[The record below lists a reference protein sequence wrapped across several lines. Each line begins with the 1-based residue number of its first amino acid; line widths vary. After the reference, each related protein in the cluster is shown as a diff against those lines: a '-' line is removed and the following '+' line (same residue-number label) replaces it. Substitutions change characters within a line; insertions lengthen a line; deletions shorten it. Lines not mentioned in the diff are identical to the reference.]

1 MADALSGLLAGLNQG
16 VQTGLQLYQVVEGQ
30 KRAQR
35 EEDFRLSR
43 AAVEDSRYAQES
55 KRADEK
61 VASDNDHWDKTF
73 QFNNDKM
80 AADTKFKQ
88 DKLTADNL
96 FKAAEFKQRGQIA
109 ADASQRGWAAV
120 GQSKRRND
128 LAEQGQRTKTLNGY
142 IGELGKAAGDPNL
155 GMDGAVELMNGSPAH
170 RMAGVTKLQQL
181 GLIGHVPPDVVGRMT
196 LVPTGDGR
204 YAVGVAGDDGKIAP
218 YDPDG
223 VDGPQKAVTVSSDLL
238 SRTFGGQT
246 AVDAEQAK
254 ATLSQGQAVVGGA
267 ATALNDRAQS
277 LSGTVQDSKAAAEK
291 AAFAK
296 EFETTGPRAT
306 YLSQQA
312 DSARA
317 SDTWAGHGG
326 AIVRTDPS
334 TGKRVMDKVGE
345 DGQLQNPEF
354 QTAQREHRAALSQAD
369 NDMFRAGETGAA
381 AQADL
386 NNTTRQARSLSDAN
400 QLLTQRVQNL
410 PVKDR
415 AKAVQDGVEVIKADP
430 MLFER
435 YPGKDL
441 KEASDLFTKDRN
453 GFIDRVV
460 GAVDFKT
467 MTDVKGKPVALE
479 GGKANLRAVL
489 SSMPKEMQMALM
501 DYTGQAEG
509 ALQKA
514 AQGAASMG
522 KPEAV
527 PYLLY
532 SDNLGI
538 DSQQVVKLM
547 QDPALMGYKDQGQ
560 RFALAAQAMDLVKS
574 GGASDVEAAL
584 GKVLA
589 RK

>member
-1 MADALSGLLAGLNQG
+1 MADSLGGLLAGLNQG
-16 VQTGLQLYQVVEGQ
+16 VQTGLQLYSVVEGQ
-30 KRAQR
+30 KRATRLQDYR
-35 EEDFRLSR
+35 EQR
-43 AAVEDSRYAQES
+43 AAVEDQRYAQES
-55 KRADEK
+55 KRADDK
-61 VASDNDHWDKTF
+61 VATDNDHWDKTF
-73 QFNNDKM
+73 KFNNDKM
-80 AADTKFKQ
+80 EATNKYNAAKLAHDNAVAADTS
-88 DKLTADNL
+88 
-96 FKAAEFKQRGQIA
+96 R
-109 ADASQRGWAAV
+109 RGWASV
-120 GQSKRRND
+120 GQAQRRND
-128 LAEQGQRTKTLNGY
+128 LAQQKQQQTTYKGY
-142 IGELGKAAGDPNL
+142 VTELGKAAADPDR
-155 GMDGAVELMNGSPAH
+155 GMDGAIELMNGSPAH

-181 GLIGHVPPDVVGRMT
+181 GLIGHVPPEVVGRMT

-204 YAVGVAGDDGKIAP
+204 YAVGVAGDDGKINP

-223 VDGPQKAVTVSSDLL
+223 VDGPQKAVTVSGDLL
-238 SRTFGGQT
+238 SRALGGQE
-246 AVDAEQAK
+246 AVDAGQAK

-267 ATALNDRAQS
+267 ANALNARAQS
-277 LSGTVQDSKAAAEK
+277 LSGTVQDSKVAAEQ
-291 AAFAK
+291 AAFTK
-296 EFETTGPRAT
+296 EFETSGPRAE
-306 YLSQQA
+306 YLRQQQA
-312 DSARA
+312 STTAA
-317 SDTWAGHGG
+317 DTWAGHDG

-334 TGKRVMDKVGE
+334 TGKRVLDKVGD

-354 QTAQREHRAALSQAD
+354 QTAQREHRAALSQAQ
-369 NDMFRAGETGAA
+369 NELFRAGETGAV

-430 MLFER
+430 MLFEH

-467 MTDVKGKPVALE
+467 MTDVKGKPLALE

-514 AQGAASMG
+514 AQGAASLG

-538 DSQQVVKLM
+538 DSQQAVKLM

-574 GGASDVEAAL
+574 GAASDVDAAL
-584 GKVLA
+584 GKVLVM
-589 RK
+589 K